1 MYYINLICFKKCK
14 TVVFAS
20 LTSADSR
27 KIRKSD
33 PTGGNAF
40 APKRDMKFFAKKG
53 GGKSLDMKKR
63 IYISNLGL
71 KGMSPVNLK
80 KKFKKNVECINGL
93 KMRLKTW
100 QV

>member
-1 MYYINLICFKKCK
+1 MLVQFIEKKMSYSLDYIYIKYIYTHICYIYITIYIINIYYIVLVLYYINLICFKKCK

-40 APKRDMKFFAKKG
+40 APKRDVKFLAKKG
-53 GGKSLDMKKR
+53 G
-63 IYISNLGL
+63 
-71 KGMSPVNLK
+71 VNL
-80 KKFKKNVECINGL
+80 
-93 KMRLKTW
+93 
-100 QV
+100 